1 MVTAHPPM
9 EGQEMDWKRLVR
21 FALLGSSDLEQYAI
35 LLVRVSLGLF
45 FAISGANKL
54 FVDGKRQTMYET
66 LIEANVP
73 FPPLMNYL
81 VSCVEFVCG
90 SLLTVGFLSSLACVA
105 LLVDMLVAILTTKLS
120 AMPKGLSPLNWL
132 DDFLYLP
139 EVLYVLFFIWLI
151 CSGPGKF
158 SVDYWLAGTLPN

>member
-1 MVTAHPPM
+1 
-9 EGQEMDWKRLVR
+9 MDWKRLVQ
-21 FALLGSSDLEQYAI
+21 FALLGSSDLEQYAV

-54 FVDGKRQTMYET
+54 FVAGNTQTMYET
-66 LIEANVP
+66 LVEAKVP
-73 FPPLMNYL
+73 FPHLMAYF
-81 VSCVEFVCG
+81 VSGVEFVAG
-90 SLLTVGFLSSLACVA
+90 SLLTVGFLSSPACLA

-139 EVLYVLFFIWLI
+139 EVLYMLFFILLI
-151 CSGPGKF
+151 CFGPGKL
-158 SVDYWLAGTLPN
+158 SIDYWLAGKLRS

>member
-1 MVTAHPPM
+1 
-9 EGQEMDWKRLVR
+9 MDWKWLAQ
-21 FALLGSSDLEQYAI
+21 FALSGSGDLEQYAI

-54 FVDGKRQTMYET
+54 FGAGGMKTIYET
-66 LIEANVP
+66 LVKARVP
-73 FPPLMNYL
+73 FPHQTAYF
-81 VSCVEFVCG
+81 VSGIEFVAG
-90 SLLTVGFLSSLACVA
+90 SLLAVGLLSSPACVA
-105 LLVDMLVAILTTKLS
+105 VLIDMTVAVLTSALS
-120 AMPKGLSPLNWL
+120 TMPKGLAPLNWL

-158 SVDYWLAGTLPN
+158 SVDYWLAGKLLR